1 MFGGGGEEKMLPWYL
16 DQSQHWIKLHHAE
29 ENAHFV
35 LTNSARFFFSSAL
48 FLTGNSSW
56 WLLDPFFH
64 FRPVSE
70 TGNHTSYVR
79 SGPPASRL
87 AFMLQL
93 FSLFTSLTEIL
104 FLHVWVGCR
113 NLPEDYFYFMLI
125 LKFFP
130 KSKLDAQSFFSFLLK
145 HLTRAGEAP
154 SSQSISIPGGS
165 SPQTLGL
172 PATASHWPSGPT
184 VPCD

>member
-1 MFGGGGEEKMLPWYL
+1 MQKRMLTLSSLIQPG
-16 DQSQHWIKLHHAE
+16 
-29 ENAHFV
+29 
-35 LTNSARFFFSSAL
+35 FFFL
-48 FLTGNSSW
+48 RLCPCQET
-56 WLLDPFFH
+56 LLGHYKTPFSISDLYQE
-64 FRPVSE
+64 PE
-70 TGNHTSYVR
+70 TTLPMCR

-93 FSLFTSLTEIL
+93 LSLFTSLTEIL

-154 SSQSISIPGGS
+154 SFQSISIPGGS